1 MQDSRTKPSPPR
13 QLLIAL
19 DSTRLRAMSPHDR
32 RQAVTRLATLLTE
45 AAGTAADAERDDDG
59 Q

>member
-1 MQDSRTKPSPPR
+1 MQDPRTRPSPPQ

-19 DSTRLRAMSPHDR
+19 DSTRLRGMSPLDR
-32 RQAVTRLATLLTE
+32 RQAVTRLAILLTE
-45 AAGTAADAERDDDG
+45 AAGAADTERDDDG

>member
-1 MQDSRTKPSPPR
+1 MQDPRTRPSPPR

-19 DSTRLRAMSPHDR
+19 DATRLRAMSPHDR
-32 RQAVTRLATLLTE
+32 RQAVMRLATLLTE
-45 AAGTAADAERDDDG
+45 AVGTAADAERDDDG

>member
-1 MQDSRTKPSPPR
+1 MQDPRTRPSPPR
-13 QLLIAL
+13 QRLIAL
-19 DSTRLRAMSPHDR
+19 DSTRLRGMSPHDR

-45 AAGTAADAERDDDG
+45 AAGAAADAERADDG

>member
-1 MQDSRTKPSPPR
+1 MQDPRTRPLPPR

-19 DSTRLRAMSPHDR
+19 DSRQLRAMSPHDR
-32 RQAVTRLATLLTE
+32 RQVVMCLATLLAE
-45 AAGTAADAERDDDG
+45 AAGAAAHVERDDDR

>member
-1 MQDSRTKPSPPR
+1 MYDPRPKPSPPR

-19 DSTRLRAMSPHDR
+19 DSARLRGMSPLDR
-32 RQAVTRLATLLTE
+32 RQAVTRLAILLME
-45 AAGTAADAERDDDG
+45 ASGAANGERDDDG